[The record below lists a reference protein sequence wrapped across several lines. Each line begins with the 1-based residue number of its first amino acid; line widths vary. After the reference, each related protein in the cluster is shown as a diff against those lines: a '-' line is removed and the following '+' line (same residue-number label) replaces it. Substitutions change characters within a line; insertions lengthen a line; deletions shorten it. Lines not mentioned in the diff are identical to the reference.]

1 MDNSL
6 KGRLPWTGVQY
17 HFAWAIVVMAIIL
30 QVTTNFL
37 SQAFG
42 LLIVT
47 LRDNFQ
53 WTLTAITLAYFFR
66 WVVFGVL
73 SPVAG
78 WAGDRYGARRVLMFA
93 AVLYIGG
100 MLLLS
105 TVARPWHLYIYYSV
119 ILGAAQALFSVNI
132 PTTVAVWFRSKL
144 GMAVGIQ
151 HSAGGMGASV
161 MAPLLA
167 LLLLKAGWQTTFWII
182 PGVGGLIIFSVLF
195 LFRSDPADKG
205 VKPYGVRGDTT
216 PTGVAMDKGMA
227 RLRTRVFMQHVRRT
241 RAFWNLILIHYA
253 GCVGHSIVMV
263 GAVFFATSRGLSL
276 EAAAWIISFYSL
288 FSVCSRFA
296 TPILA
301 DRWGAKR
308 AMAMAFFVQGVTVTL
323 LFWTQEAW
331 QFYVFAALFGIG
343 LGGEMTA
350 FLVANRQYYGMGPV
364 RTVYGFQN
372 LGSGLGMALGGLLGS
387 IIFDRFGSFD
397 LAWAISIGASLTG
410 VVLILLLESPS
421 RVLVRGWENSL
432 PAEARSAAEAT
443 TP

>member
-1 MDNSL
+1 MDNGP

-30 QVTTNFL
+30 QVTTNFI

-42 LLIVT
+42 ILIVT

-66 WVVFGVL
+66 WIVSGLL

-100 MLLLS
+100 LLLLS
-105 TVARPWHLYIYYSV
+105 SVRQPWHLYIYYSI

-132 PTTVAVWFRSKL
+132 PTTVAAWFQSKL

-167 LLLLKAGWQTTFWII
+167 LLLLTAGWRTTFWII

-205 VKPYGVRGDTT
+205 LKPYERGAG
-216 PTGVAMDKGMA
+216 PMPIGVAISTGMA
-227 RLRTRVFMQHVRRT
+227 KLRTQVFMQHVRRT

-276 EAAAWIISFYSL
+276 EAAAWIVSFYSL
-288 FSVCSRFA
+288 FSVGSRLA

-308 AMAMAFFVQGVTVTL
+308 AMATAFFVQGVTVAL

-364 RTVYGFQN
+364 RTVYGFQH

-387 IIFDRFGSFD
+387 VIFDRFGSFD
-397 LAWAISIGASLTG
+397 LAWAISVGASLTG

-421 RVLVRGWENSL
+421 RVLIPGWEKSL
-432 PAEARSAAEAT
+432 PAEARSAIEAST
-443 TP
+443 G

>member
-17 HFAWAIVVMAIIL
+17 HSAWAIVVMAIIL

-331 QFYVFAALFGIG
+331 QFYGLRRSIRDRPRWRDDRVSGGQSSILRHGARTHRLRLPEPGFRPRNGIG
-343 LGGEMTA
+343 RPS
-350 FLVANRQYYGMGPV
+350 RQHHLRPIWLL
-364 RTVYGFQN
+364 R
-372 LGSGLGMALGGLLGS
+372 SGLGHLNRRQS
-387 IIFDRFGSFD
+387 DRGRVNPV
-397 LAWAISIGASLTG
+397 AGVALTG
-410 VVLILLLESPS
+410 ARTGLGEQSP
-421 RVLVRGWENSL
+421 R
-432 PAEARSAAEAT
+432 RSQVCG
-443 TP
+443 